1 MWGACLSQAPLCPCG
16 CGPRGIVAQHV
27 LQSPSEREEL
37 CLGFGGGALKS
48 DGVQHLW
55 APGRETLEF
64 WEPSLPW
71 GKMVCLLSPALPLP
85 CWVLHA

>member
-1 MWGACLSQAPLCPCG
+1 MAFWHSTPY
-16 CGPRGIVAQHV
+16 RAQV
-27 LQSPSEREEL
+27 KGKEL

-48 DGVQHLW
+48 DGFQHLW

-71 GKMVCLLSPALPLP
+71 GKMLCLLSPALPLP
-85 CWVLHA
+85 CWALHA